1 MKTQLF
7 IVSLL
12 LVTALS
18 TFSQTKSN
26 KMNTIVLVHGA
37 WVDASCWDKVVP
49 ALKAVGHEV
58 LVVSLPGHGADNT
71 PIGSI
76 SLQNYVDAVKRTI
89 GKRTDVTL
97 VGHSLAGITISEVA
111 EQIPDQIRNLVYIS
125 AFLLRNGET
134 VLQLGNSDKESLLPK
149 YLRPDKKNGYAS
161 IAEEGIQEVF
171 AADAPQAVVGKLIA
185 HTRPDALAPFATPVN
200 VSDAN
205 FGRIPITYI
214 YDFNDKL
221 VSYYL
226 QQIMVQNNGT
236 VKRLYGLPSSHTP
249 FFSMPGVLADI
260 LIHES
265 M

>member
-1 MKTQLF
+1 MKQTLF
-7 IVSLL
+7 TMSLL
-12 LVTALS
+12 LITALS

-37 WVDASCWDKVVP
+37 WVDASCWDKVAP
-49 ALKAVGHEV
+49 ALKAAGHEV
-58 LVVSLPGHGADNT
+58 LIVSLPGHGADNT
-71 PIGSI
+71 PFGNI
-76 SLQNYVDAVKRTI
+76 SLQSYVDAVKRVI

-149 YLRPDKKNGYAS
+149 YLRPDEKNGFAN
-161 IAEEGIQEVF
+161 IATEGIQEVF
-171 AADAPQAVVGKLIA
+171 AADAPQAVVDKLIA
-185 HTRPDALAPFATPVN
+185 NNKPDALAPFATPLN
-200 VSDAN
+200 LSDAN

-221 VSYYL
+221 VSYFL
-226 QQIMVQNNGT
+226 QQIMVQNNGK
-236 VKRLYGLPSSHTP
+236 VKKTYGLPSSHTP
-249 FFSMPGVLADI
+249 FFSMPTVLAA
-260 LIHES
+260 LLAHES